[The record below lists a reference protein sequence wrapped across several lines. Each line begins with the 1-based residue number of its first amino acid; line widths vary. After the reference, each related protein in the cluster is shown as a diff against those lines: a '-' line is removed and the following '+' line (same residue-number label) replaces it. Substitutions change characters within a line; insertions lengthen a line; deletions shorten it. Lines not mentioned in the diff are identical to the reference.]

1 MWFGRWFDCHPKRI
15 LGLVLGFGFLLR
27 LRAAWGTFLNPDEA
41 LHFLAGN
48 GSSLQAAYQASLD
61 TAHPPLLFLV
71 LHLWRN
77 LGTSALVLRLPSVI
91 AGSVFCW
98 VLFHW
103 LSRILGRA
111 PGWIG
116 LLLATFL
123 PPMIELSAEIRQYA
137 LLLCFLMIATYLFE
151 RALSADSGSLMVLSF
166 FFLYLALLSHFSG
179 ILLASAIG
187 SYGLLR
193 LTSHRFSGR
202 VIAAWVAGQAGALG
216 LFIFLYRTH
225 ISQLQGSGS
234 EQRAMDQ
241 VFPNS
246 YFHWGHSHWLLFIF
260 ARTFG
265 VCQFVFGQLA
275 VGDLAGL
282 AFLAGVAILLQTKSS
297 TEPGRPTL
305 RQLGIFF
312 LLPFAIN
319 CGAAMVDLYPYGG
332 TRHSSFLAPF
342 VIAGVSFMLARLTGA
357 QISRGVASALVIV
370 ASCQL
375 FGVPHRPYMLRN
387 DQSTANLA
395 NAMAS
400 IGREVSPSDRIF
412 VDFQTY
418 FLIRSYLCPEIA
430 TSFDASVPG
439 FRSFSCGKYE
449 VISTEPDTNIFAAA
463 SFLLRWNQM
472 VSAYHLQP
480 GQAVWVFEAGW
491 DIGLDRELKQGFRE
505 FRDLEVQSF
514 GRNLRL
520 FRLTVGQPMPAT
532 QPPSGQAP
540 RLAPLVAGVQT
551 EGVDGEII
559 RHGMAIDSIHHA
571 ETAVVI
577 PHRPAHAVLFE
588 SGTHIADPGGAILR
602 IRESAVHAKLIADQ
616 RHIVPP
622 GPLCGLADFSVDTDG
637 IPMVGTVAD
646 HVETV
651 HGIRHA
657 GGGLRGRLGGRGIP
671 QTLHPLPVVGPPA
684 GALVS
689 EDVRFVKVEIVD
701 DIGIAQ
707 GFEEHQI
714 VIVRPARPRRDDGVG
729 RGSLTNRSHQLRLH
743 SIPAIAVRHF
753 RFVENFEK
761 DVIRVP
767 GRVVCG

>member
-1 MWFGRWFDCHPKRI
+1 MNPQTANSPWSIRFGRGFDDHPRQI

-41 LHFLAGN
+41 LHFLVGN
-48 GSSLQAAYQASLD
+48 GSSLLAAYQASLD
-61 TAHPPLLFLV
+61 TAHPPLLFLL

-77 LGTSALVLRLPSVI
+77 LGTSAFVLRLPSVI

-98 VLFHW
+98 VLFDW
-103 LSRILGRA
+103 LRRIFGPA

-137 LLLCFLMIATYLFE
+137 LLLCFLMMAAYLFE
-151 RALSADSGSLMVLSF
+151 RALSADSASLTVLSF

-179 ILLASAIG
+179 ILFAGALG
-187 SYGLLR
+187 GYGLLR
-193 LTSHRFSGR
+193 LTSRRWSGR
-202 VIAAWVAGQAGALG
+202 VIAAWGAGQATALG
-216 LFIFLYRTH
+216 LFVFLYRTH

-234 EQRAMDQ
+234 EQRAINQ

-246 YFHWGHSHWLLFIF
+246 YFHWGHGHLLLFIF

-282 AFLAGVAILLQTKSS
+282 AFLAGVAILLHAKSS
-297 TEPGRPTL
+297 PQPGRPTG

-319 CGAAMVDLYPYGG
+319 CALGIVDLYPYGG

-342 VIAGVSFMLARLTGA
+342 VIAGVSFTLARLTGA
-357 QISRGVASALVIV
+357 QINRGVASALVIV
-370 ASCQL
+370 AACQL
-375 FGVPHRPYMLRN
+375 FGVPHRPYMLRT
-387 DQSTANLA
+387 DQSTANMA
-395 NAMAS
+395 NAIAA
-400 IGREVSPSDRIF
+400 IGREVSPEDRIF

-439 FRSFSCGKYE
+439 FRSFPCGKYE
-449 VISTEPDTNIFAAA
+449 VISTEPDTNIFAAG
-463 SFLLRWNQM
+463 SFLQRWNQM
-472 VSAYHLQP
+472 VSAYHLPP

-491 DIGLDRELKQGFRE
+491 DIGLDRELKQSFPE
-505 FRDLEVQSF
+505 FHNLEVESF

-520 FRLTVGQPMPAT
+520 FRLAVGQPMPAT
-532 QPPSGQAP
+532 GLRPSGQAP
-540 RLAPLVAGVQT
+540 PRAPLVAGAQT

-559 RHGMAIDSIHHA
+559 GHGMAVHSIHHPEA
-571 ETAVVI
+571 AVVI
-577 PHRPAHAVLFE
+577 PHRPANAVLFE
-588 SGTHIADPGGAILR
+588 RGTHIADPRRAILR
-602 IRESAVHAKLIADQ
+602 IRESAVHPKLIADE
-616 RHIVPP
+616 RHLVLP
-622 GPLCGLADFSVDTDG
+622 GPQGGLADFGVDAEG
-637 IPMVGTVAD
+637 IPVVGTVAD

-657 GGGLRGRLGGRGIP
+657 
-671 QTLHPLPVVGPPA
+671 
-684 GALVS
+684 
-689 EDVRFVKVEIVD
+689 
-701 DIGIAQ
+701 
-707 GFEEHQI
+707 
-714 VIVRPARPRRDDGVG
+714 
-729 RGSLTNRSHQLRLH
+729 RGSLR
-743 SIPAIAVRHF
+743 
-753 RFVENFEK
+753 
-761 DVIRVP
+761 
-767 GRVVCG
+767 G

>member
-1 MWFGRWFDCHPKRI
+1 MRSRTADSRWTIGFGRWFDSHPQRI
-15 LGLVLGFGFLLR
+15 VGLVLGFGFLLR

-41 LHFLAGN
+41 LHFLTGN
-48 GSSLQAAYQASLD
+48 GSSWLAAYQASLD

-71 LHLWRN
+71 LHLWRH

-91 AGSVFCW
+91 AGSAFCW

-103 LSRILGRA
+103 LTRILGRA
-111 PGWIG
+111 AAWIG

-123 PPMIELSAEIRQYA
+123 PPMIELSAEVRQYA
-137 LLLCFLMIATYLFE
+137 LLLCFLMIAAYLFE
-151 RALSADSGSLMVLSF
+151 RALSADSGRLMVLSF

-179 ILLASAIG
+179 ILFAGALG
-187 SYGLLR
+187 GYGLLR
-193 LTSHRFSGR
+193 LARRRFSGGLR
-202 VIAAWVAGQAGALG
+202 AAWVAGQAGALG

-234 EQRAMDQ
+234 EQRAIDQ

-246 YFHWGHSHWLLFIF
+246 YFHWGHSHLLLFIF

-297 TEPGRPTL
+297 KEPDGPTW

-319 CGAAMVDLYPYGG
+319 CGAAIVDLYPYGG

-342 VIAGVSFMLARLTGA
+342 VIAGVSFMLARLTGGET
-357 QISRGVASALVIV
+357 SRGVASALVIV
-370 ASCQL
+370 AACQL
-375 FGVPHRPYMLRN
+375 FGVPHRPYMLRS
-387 DQSTANLA
+387 DQSTANMA
-395 NAMAS
+395 NAIAT
-400 IGREVSPSDRIF
+400 IGREVSPTDRIF

-439 FRSFSCGKYE
+439 FRSFPCGKYE
-449 VISTEPDTNIFAAA
+449 VISTEPDTNIFAAG

-472 VSAYHLQP
+472 VSAYRLQP

-491 DIGLDRELKQGFRE
+491 DIRLDRELKQGFPE
-505 FRDLEVQSF
+505 FQQLEVQSF
-514 GRNLRL
+514 GRNLGL

-532 QPPSGQAP
+532 LPPSGQAP

-551 EGVDGEII
+551 EGVDGEIV
-559 RHGMAIDSIHHA
+559 RHGVAIDSIHHA

-588 SGTHIADPGGAILR
+588 RATHIADPRRTILR
-602 IRESAVHAKLIADQ
+602 IRKSPVHAELVADQ
-616 RHIVPP
+616 RHVVLP
-622 GPLCGLADFSVDTDG
+622 GPLGGLADFSVDTEG
-637 IPMVGTVAD
+637 IPVIGTVAD
-646 HVETV
+646 HVEAV

-657 GGGLRGRLGGRGIP
+657 GGGLRG
-671 QTLHPLPVVGPPA
+671 
-684 GALVS
+684 
-689 EDVRFVKVEIVD
+689 
-701 DIGIAQ
+701 
-707 GFEEHQI
+707 
-714 VIVRPARPRRDDGVG
+714 
-729 RGSLTNRSHQLRLH
+729 
-743 SIPAIAVRHF
+743 
-753 RFVENFEK
+753 
-761 DVIRVP
+761 
-767 GRVVCG
+767 